1 MSKKLEEKRIREKF
15 WRINMSIEA
24 IVDKIIGDAQEE
36 AEKIR
41 TEVREKV
48 EEIEKTGKANTEEA
62 CSIILQRAN
71 EESKQKK
78 ERLKIIANMEFK
90 KGELEEKQ
98 MAISLA
104 FDHVLKEI
112 QNLGKAEY
120 QGLIEGIFLKCEGTE
135 EVIIPSDEKRV
146 DEEFINKI
154 NKLLKKGNL
163 KLSNERRSIPEGGF
177 VIKKGKVESKNAFSI
192 LLESIRNQIESKI
205 SKILFEE

>member
-1 MSKKLEEKRIREKF
+1 
-15 WRINMSIEA
+15 MSIEA

-104 FDHVLKEI
+104 FDLALKEI
-112 QNLGKAEY
+112 QNLGKSEY
-120 QGLIEGIFLKCEGTE
+120 QGLIEEEFIRCEGVE
-135 EVIIPSDEKRV
+135 EVIIPPDEKRI
-146 DEEFINKI
+146 DEEFLTRI
-154 NKLLKKGNL
+154 NKLLEQRGKKGNL
-163 KLSNERRSIPEGGF
+163 KLSNERRPIRGGGF
-177 VIKKGKVESKNAFSI
+177 ILKKGNIESNNAFGI
-192 LLESIRNQIESKI
+192 LLESIRNQLELKI
-205 SKILFEE
+205 SEILFEEN